1 MRVKVGYF
9 SLLEISAS
17 EHLKKNSSRMLWV
30 APAEVKYGM
39 YYLYE
44 IMALFLDPATIA
56 SVLQLGPSGPINPAT
71 SLEANAQWINLASF
85 LNMTFFYYLQIR
97 STMASVDLFCFPSV
111 STYTKSSL
119 TEGNKQEQLL
129 ICSMA

>member
-17 EHLKKNSSRMLWV
+17 EHLKKNSRILWV
-30 APAEVKYGM
+30 APDKVKYGM

-85 LNMTFFYYLQIR
+85 LNMTFFITCKSGPQWLRSICFAFLQCPHTQNR
-97 STMASVDLFCFPSV
+97 A
-111 STYTKSSL
+111 
-119 TEGNKQEQLL
+119 
-129 ICSMA
+129 